1 MRVNLAVE
9 HVGAEADAAEDA
21 AETGPL
27 MIEKCDCGCCAG
39 DGRDIEGCVVAL
51 RRALGRLRHS
61 GVKTSAFSQ
70 AATFT
75 SVLPHECAARPEPKD
90 GA

>member
-1 MRVNLAVE
+1 MRVELAIE
-9 HVGAEADAAEDA
+9 GVGAQADAAEDA
-21 AETGPL
+21 AEACPL
-27 MIEKCDCGCCAG
+27 MIEKCDSSGCMG
-39 DGRDIEGCVVAL
+39 DGLDIERGVAVG
-51 RRALGRLRHS
+51 RRMLGSVRHR